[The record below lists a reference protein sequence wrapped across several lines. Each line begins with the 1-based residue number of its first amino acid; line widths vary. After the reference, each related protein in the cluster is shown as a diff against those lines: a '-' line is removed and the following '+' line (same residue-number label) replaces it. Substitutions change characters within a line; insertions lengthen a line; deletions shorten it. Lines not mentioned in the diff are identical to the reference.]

1 MRHSTSPLLYIDM
14 SSITQPSV
22 LPSDHLLHVLLLST
36 VASISSQA
44 RTSLLQIR
52 SFLVSQLDLPT
63 NFAEALLDPR
73 LDIGDLYVTFA
84 RLAQSICEQSL
95 RVKTGQKDS
104 LQPWYRK
111 AELLEALEGSSLWDL
126 IERVASYEGSFVP
139 LEYITQKTI
148 SSSTVSIVDKTTGD
162 IRRMLGRF
170 DRVTLGKAEVPTVLV
185 DSAEGLL
192 SVRKEN
198 AVVVLK
204 QGVTERPDARVKLVP
219 GQPYVLRP
227 YQFFSLAD
235 AETLHI
241 LHVSS
246 SVLELEYCNSSDVS
260 SFMVFNSTPNPKVCF
275 TSLNSTL
282 KSCFILGRSP
292 TSDICF
298 SHSSISKLHAR
309 ICREEND
316 WVIIAEET
324 VNGSYRYLCT
334 GEGRESEELLIRSKA
349 EIVVGQNSAMRI
361 DVGPDRITAIPPL
374 Y

>member
-1 MRHSTSPLLYIDM
+1 M
-14 SSITQPSV
+14 SSTTQSSV

-36 VASISSQA
+36 IASISSQA

-52 SFLVSQLDLPT
+52 SFLVSQLELPT

-95 RVKTGQKDS
+95 RVKTGPKDL

-111 AELLEALEGSSLWDL
+111 AELLETLEGSGLWDL
-126 IERVASYEGSFVP
+126 IERVASYEGSFVS

-148 SSSTVSIVDKTTGD
+148 SSSTVTLMDKTTGAV
-162 IRRMLGRF
+162 RHMLGQF
-170 DRVTLGKAEVPTVLV
+170 DSVTFGKAEVPTVLV
-185 DSAEGLL
+185 ESAEGLL
-192 SVRKEN
+192 RVRKEH
-198 AVVVLK
+198 AAVVLK
-204 QGVTERPDARVKLVP
+204 QGTTERPDARVKLVP
-219 GQPYVLRP
+219 GQHYVLRP
-227 YQFFSLAD
+227 YQFFSLANV
-235 AETLHI
+235 ETLHI
-241 LHVSS
+241 LRVSS
-246 SVLELEYCNSSDVS
+246 STLELEYCNSSDVN
-260 SFMVFNSTPNPKVCF
+260 SFMVFNSASPNSKVGF
-275 TSLNSTL
+275 ASLCATL

-298 SHSSISKLHAR
+298 PHASISKLHAR
-309 ICREEND
+309 IRREEND

-324 VNGSYRYLCT
+324 VNGTYRYLCT
-334 GEGRESEELLIRSKA
+334 GEGRESEELLVRSKA
-349 EIVVGQNSAMRI
+349 EIVVGQNSALRI